1 MTAETAVTLSP
12 GLALLGFLGVVL
24 LLLVLIAKWKWHVF
38 LALLVPLLLF
48 GFLPGI
54 RTNNFIAAF
63 ETGFGSTLGS
73 IGVVIVLGS
82 VMSEALRQ
90 TGAIKTIT
98 RSMVRLV
105 GASRMPL
112 ALSLSGFVLGI
123 AIFSDVAYVI
133 LNPLVHSAAKIMS
146 VPVAVT
152 ATGLVGAL
160 QLTHAMVPPTP
171 GPLAAAAIVGAD
183 IGKTIIYGSLACLVG
198 TIAGWVWGQFI
209 AGPRIAT
216 PPSTDHA
223 DEGYFAE
230 TRGEIRPPGL
240 LASYAPILVPVLL
253 ISAQSASRL
262 VFEDGHVIRDGLAY
276 IGWPVIALSIG
287 VLLAYR
293 NISSPEDRAA
303 ARGGW
308 IEEGLKTSAMILVV
322 TGLGGSLS
330 EILKNTPAVEVI
342 AEMFTHYQLP
352 VILLPFLI
360 GIIGNMITGSTTVG
374 VITAASIV
382 APMLDS
388 VELSPEAA
396 MLAGA
401 AGSIII
407 KYVNSSYFWVCTSLS
422 GLKVND
428 AIFAYG
434 GATLL
439 NGLGAFGTI
448 WLLWAVGLL

>member
-1 MTAETAVTLSP
+1 MTVETAVTLSP
-12 GLALLGFLGVVL
+12 SLALFGFLGVVL

-38 LALLVPLLLF
+38 IALLVPLLIF
-48 GFLPGI
+48 GLLPGI
-54 RTNNFIAAF
+54 QTNNFIAAF

-82 VMSEALRQ
+82 IMSEALRH

-105 GASRMPL
+105 GAKRMPL

-133 LNPLVHSAAKIMS
+133 LNPLVHSAARVMS
-146 VPVAVT
+146 APIAVT

-160 QLTHAMVPPTP
+160 QLTHAIVPPTP

-198 TIAGWVWGQFI
+198 TLCGWIWGQYI
-209 AGPRIAT
+209 AGPRIPT
-216 PPSTDHA
+216 LPSMDHA
-223 DEGYFAE
+223 DDSYFSPTKEEAASQ
-230 TRGEIRPPGL
+230 PPGL
-240 LASYAPILVPVLL
+240 MASYAPILVPVAL
-253 ISAQSASRL
+253 ISAQSLSRL
-262 VFEDGHVIRDGLAY
+262 FFEEGHIIRDGLAY

-293 NISSPEDRAA
+293 NISTLQERAA
-303 ARGGW
+303 ARGSW

-330 EILKNTPAVEVI
+330 EILKNTPAVEMM

-360 GIIGNMITGSTTVG
+360 GVIGNMITGSTTVG

-382 APMLDS
+382 SPMLES
-388 VELSPEAA
+388 IALSPEAA
-396 MLAGA
+396 MLSGA

-422 GLKVND
+422 GLKVNE

-434 GATLL
+434 GPHC
-439 NGLGAFGTI
+439 
-448 WLLWAVGLL
+448 